1 MLSAK
6 RLREH
11 LVLFAAVL
19 GVVALLSG
27 LGLGIVGALTH
38 AATEGVRDELAT
50 RAGSDLALR
59 ATLTLEADA
68 DRQDREVRAAIAR
81 SFRSD
86 GSEIPLAVDRTVAGL
101 AFAQVADPDVPGPG
115 IERKVEALS
124 VPGFTERATLVDGTW
139 ADTPDEVVVQAEAAD
154 ELGIAVGDAFLLGR
168 VPVTLAG
175 TWRID
180 DYLDPRWLGNTLIV
194 NGVDDTGLGPVIVD
208 ESLWATLDSS
218 PRARWTI
225 VPDRESITASQLAAS
240 VPAWDA
246 VRSDWRGEVAS
257 DLTSLEQQGRFKRT
271 ALELGIRVD
280 GLRAIEPVALLL
292 LAAIGLVTLIE
303 LARLLTTTRAAE
315 IALLWSR
322 GASALDVARTTAL
335 ETGIAA
341 LCGAALGTGLAIA
354 ALLAGGAGDVLATLT
369 VLIVAVPVGVAA
381 VAVLAFT
388 VSALRSARR
397 QTVRDPSEAS
407 GRARRLVG
415 PGLLVLVAGAAAL
428 SVWQLRLY
436 GSPVTPTDEGGSEI
450 DPIAVV
456 APALALVAV
465 VLAALVLFPVL
476 AGFDERLGR
485 RVGITQL
492 LAARTVARDLALVAA
507 PIVVVAVTCAA
518 LVIAAGYAATWSD
531 SFTRTTALRTGSDVH
546 VSARDGLSTT
556 TIDAIGQLPGVTSS
570 APLEV
575 QDLQLGTDSG
585 SIVAATPEALVRSA
599 SVTDAIDREGMAEAM
614 AGDVPGP
621 LLAADAA
628 TVELTVRTTAFATPP
643 TVTMWISDASG
654 VLRPLPADGDGSL
667 YSADLAASLGDTG
680 PWQILAID
688 IEIDKDAVA
697 EDRSATFEM
706 TELATVSGGSRTEV
720 ELPPFWIPESPGLQF
735 EPPIPSS
742 GGRGLAVTEA
752 TLKARLTPSFDGAI
766 TDRLTAPVVISQSVA
781 DLYQLGI
788 GDPLSFFL
796 SDSYDKLDTTVAMIV
811 PAIPTAPLEAAVLID
826 LRIVQHFQLRVTN
839 LPARPRDLWIATD
852 DQEGVA
858 AALRPQLPANAFIAT
873 SDDASGR
880 VVLGSA
886 ALALWWSAAGCLLL
900 AAIAVVAVTR
910 AQLRSRLLEVVV
922 LRTIGLGSRDQSALR
937 RRELAIV
944 LGYGALAGF
953 VAGAAVVLLTVPQ
966 LARAAV
972 PDPYPTVPTPIAVDL
987 VGLVGGLTLIAVLL
1001 AVIVTVYTS
1010 RVAAQARSS
1019 AGAEE
1024 VR

>member
-1 MLSAK
+1 MLFAK

-11 LVLFAAVL
+11 VVLFAAVL

-27 LGLGIVGALTH
+27 LSLGIVGALTH
-38 AATEGVRDELAT
+38 ASTQGVRDELAT

-59 ATLTLEADA
+59 ATLTLDADA
-68 DRQDREVRAAIAR
+68 DRQDREVQAAIAR

-86 GSEIPLAVDRTVAGL
+86 GTAIPLQVERTVAGQT
-101 AFAQVADPDVPGPG
+101 FAQVATPGVPGPG
-115 IERKVEALS
+115 VERKVEALS
-124 VPGFTERATLVDGTW
+124 VPDFPGRATLVDGTW
-139 ADTPDEVVVQAEAAD
+139 GDSPDQVAMQALGAA
-154 ELGIAVGDAFLLGR
+154 ELGIGVGDTFLLGK
-168 VPVTLAG
+168 VPVTLVG

-180 DYLDPRWLGNTLIV
+180 DYLDPRWLGDELIV
-194 NGVDDTGLGPVIVD
+194 TGSDDTGLGPVIVD

-225 VPDRESITASQLAAS
+225 VPDRTTITASQLAAT
-240 VPAWDA
+240 VPEWDA
-246 VRSDWRGEVAS
+246 IRSDWRGRIAS

-292 LAAIGLVTLIE
+292 LAAIGLVTLVE

-322 GASALDVARTTAL
+322 GASALDVARGTAL
-335 ETGIAA
+335 ETGVAA
-341 LCGAALGTGLAIA
+341 LVGAVLGTGLTIA
-354 ALLAGGAGDVLATLT
+354 VLVGTGAADALASLSVLTAVVPLA
-369 VLIVAVPVGVAA
+369 VAA

-388 VSALRSARR
+388 VSALRSAQR

-415 PGLLVLVAGAAAL
+415 PGLLVLVGGAAAL
-428 SVWQLRLY
+428 AVWQLRLY
-436 GSPVTPTDEGGSEI
+436 GSPVTPTEDGGSEI

-465 VLAALVLFPVL
+465 VLAALVVFPML
-476 AGFDERLGR
+476 AGFDERTGR

-531 SFTRTTALRTGSDVH
+531 SFARTAALRTGSDVH
-546 VSARDGLSTT
+546 VTARDGLSAAAVD
-556 TIDAIGQLPGVTSS
+556 TIGELPGVTST

-575 QDLQLGTDSG
+575 QDLTLGTDSG
-585 SIVAATPEALVRSA
+585 SIVGVAPEALEESA
-599 SVTDAIDREGMAEAM
+599 GVSDAIDSSGMADAILT
-614 AGDVPGP
+614 DVPGP
-621 LLAADAA
+621 MLDADAS
-628 TVELTVRTTAFATPP
+628 TVELTVAATGFATPP
-643 TVTMWISDASG
+643 ALSLWISDASG
-654 VLRPLPADGDGSL
+654 VLRDLPAEGDGTL
-667 YSADLAASLGDTG
+667 YSADLAAGLGDTG
-680 PWQILAID
+680 PWQILAVD
-688 IEIDKDAVA
+688 VVVDKDAIPDDGSGTLV
-697 EDRSATFEM
+697 
-706 TELATVSGGSRTEV
+706 LKKLQTVSGGTRTDV
-720 ELPPFWIPESPGLQF
+720 DLPDFWIPEAPGLQF
-735 EPPIPSS
+735 DSPVPSP
-742 GGRGLAVTEA
+742 GGPGLIVTSS
-752 TLKARLTPSFDGAI
+752 TLQARLTPSFDGSV
-766 TDRLTAPVVISQSVA
+766 TDRLTAPVVISQRVA
-781 DLYQLGI
+781 DLYGLDI

-796 SDSYDKLDTTVAMIV
+796 SDSFDKLDTSVAMIV
-811 PAIPTAPLEAAVLID
+811 PAIPSAPLETAVMVD
-826 LRIVQHFQLRVTN
+826 LRIVQHFQLRVTDE
-839 LPARPRDLWIATD
+839 PALPRDLWVTTP
-852 DQEGVA
+852 DQADVA
-858 AALRPQLPANAFIAT
+858 AALRLQLPANAFITT

-886 ALALWWSAAGCLLL
+886 SLALWWAAAGCLLL
-900 AAIAVVAVTR
+900 AAIAIIAVTR

-922 LRTIGLGSRDQSALR
+922 LRTIGLGSRGQAALR

-944 LGYGALAGF
+944 LGYGAIAGLI
-953 VAGAAVVLLTVPQ
+953 AGAAVVLLTVPQ

-972 PDPYPTVPTPIAVDL
+972 PDPYPTVATPVAIDL
-987 VGLVGGLTLIAVLL
+987 LGLAGGLALTVVVL
-1001 AVIVTVYTS
+1001 AAIVSVYTS
-1010 RVAAQARSS
+1010 RVAAQARSA